1 MITIPVTVTGDH
13 WLNVEQVRISLL
25 ASDPRECLVLDICAE
40 GPSLWRLG
48 VVDTVLAHCEQSQRD
63 PQTVYISRW
72 SNPVESVPFQRAGR
86 ADISHF
92 YWGSDRYWPTGCIPC
107 DHGHLWGFFMGRPTI
122 PRLLLMQCLHNAGDV
137 LLSCMQGGKIPNA
150 DQGIDVDSQEFG
162 RCPDLASWY
171 DTCGIASL
179 DGAGIRDQYRSD
191 HNTNLALMAWYD
203 QFHIEIVA
211 ESYIYGDT
219 FFPTE
224 KTVRPISAGKPMIV
238 MGPRHFL
245 RRLRAQGFRTWSDIW
260 DESYDD
266 LEGIAR
272 LNQIKTVLADI
283 AQRRDSILPH
293 LAAHAQHNRQ
303 NLQDIIQRHRP
314 GPY

>member
-25 ASDPRECLVLDICAE
+25 ASDPQESLVLDICAE

-48 VVDTVLAHCEQSQRD
+48 VIDTVLEHCEQSQRD
-63 PQTVYISRW
+63 PETVYISRW

-92 YWGSDRYWPTGCIPC
+92 YWGSDRYWPPGCIPC
-107 DHGHLWGFFMGRPTI
+107 DRGHLWGFFMGRPTI
-122 PRLLLMQCLHNAGDV
+122 PRLLLMQHLHNTSDV
-137 LLSCMQGGKIPNA
+137 LLSRMQEGKIPNA

-162 RCPDLASWY
+162 RRPDLASWY
-171 DTCGIASL
+171 DACGIASL

-191 HNTNLALMAWYD
+191 HNTNLSLMAWYD
-203 QFHIEIVA
+203 RFHIEIVA
-211 ESYIYGDT
+211 ESYIYGET

-238 MGPRHFL
+238 MGPRYFL
-245 RRLRAQGFRTWSDIW
+245 QRLRDQGFRTWSDIW
-260 DESYDD
+260 DEGYDD
-266 LEGIAR
+266 LEGPAR
-272 LNQIKTVLADI
+272 LAQIQTVIQDVQQRGDEIMPALYQHAEHNRTVL
-283 AQRRDSILPH
+283 S
-293 LAAHAQHNRQ
+293 
-303 NLQDIIQRHRP
+303 NLKKKHRP
-314 GPY
+314 GP

>member
-13 WLNVEQVRISLL
+13 WLNVEQVRISLA
-25 ASDPRECLVLDICAE
+25 ASDPQESLVLDICAE

-63 PQTVYISRW
+63 SKTVYISRW

-92 YWGSDRYWPTGCIPC
+92 YWGSDRYWPPGCVRC
-107 DHGHLWGFFMGRPTI
+107 DRGHLWAFFMGRPTI
-122 PRLLLMQCLHNAGDV
+122 PRLRLMQYLYNTGDA
-137 LLSCMQGGKIPNA
+137 LLSCMQGGKIPDA
-150 DQGIDVDSQEFG
+150 DQGSDVDSQEFG

-171 DTCGIASL
+171 HTCGIASL
-179 DGAGIRDQYRSD
+179 DGAGIRDQYRGD
-191 HNTNLALMAWYD
+191 HNTNLSLMAWYD
-203 QFHIEIVA
+203 QFHIEIVS
-211 ESYIYGDT
+211 ESYIYGET

-245 RRLRAQGFRTWSDIW
+245 QRLRDQGFRTWSDIW

-266 LEGIAR
+266 LEGPAR
-272 LNQIKTVLADI
+272 LARIQTVIQDVQ
-283 AQRRDSILPH
+283 QRRDEIMPALYQ
-293 LAAHAQHNRQ
+293 HAEHNRAVVANIVQ
-303 NLQDIIQRHRP
+303 KHRP
-314 GPY
+314 GP

>member
-13 WLNVEQVRISLL
+13 WLNVPQVRTSL
-25 ASDPRECLVLDICAE
+25 AESDPRESLVLDICAE

-48 VVDTVLAHCEQSQRD
+48 VIDTVLAHCEQRERD
-63 PQTVYISRW
+63 PKTVYISRW
-72 SNPVESVPFQRAGR
+72 SNPVESTPFQRAGR

-92 YWGSDRYWPTGCIPC
+92 YWGSDRYWPPGCVRC
-107 DHGHLWGFFMGRPTI
+107 DRGHLWGFFMGRPTL
-122 PRLLLMQCLHNAGDV
+122 PRLMLLQYLRNAGDA
-137 LLSCMQGGKIPNA
+137 LLSRMQGGKIPDA

-171 DTCGIASL
+171 DACGIASL
-179 DGAGIRDQYRSD
+179 DGAGIRDQYRTD
-191 HNTNLALMAWYD
+191 RNTNLSLMAWYD

-211 ESYIYGDT
+211 ESYIYGET

-224 KTVRPISAGKPMIV
+224 KTVRPISAGKPMVV

-245 RRLRAQGFRTWSDIW
+245 RRLREQGFRTWSDIW

-266 LEGIAR
+266 LEGPARMTQIQTVIQDVQQQRDKIIAVCGQHAEHNR
-272 LNQIKTVLADI
+272 AVLA
-283 AQRRDSILPH
+283 
-293 LAAHAQHNRQ
+293 
-303 NLQDIIQRHRP
+303 NLIKKHRP
-314 GPY
+314 GP